1 MGLSVAGTAA
11 ILISGLLIAST
22 LVFTVIEYRDKIITD
37 AQREQAEYMSFSERS
52 RISITDATIDNIVFI
67 NEPGKWLG
75 NITINL
81 KNIGSTTFDLNK
93 LNILVNGS
101 IVSGYIDKNNI
112 VVNGRS
118 TFLLSPNNTAIVPI
132 RNCYFDEPASI
143 STRIA
148 AVMEN
153 GITAYY
159 TIVDKTPTA
168 DAGLRYRYVEDN
180 ETICFDASLSVD
192 NELLFREWYDTLYNV
207 STDSVGK
214 TGEGIIGYYWDFD
227 DTMDSDGDGNLTNDR
242 DAEGKIVDYIFHARS
257 FVYHYNATNV
267 SKFGWWYSNF
277 SDLDID
283 GVSDPYTVTL
293 TVKDAKG
300 RIDTKT
306 ITVYVSDRTPPKVT
320 KNFLVTNKM
329 GVISND
335 QLLGDTLT
343 FNASACVSDN
353 VGFVYYYNTT
363 NVSKFGEWYGAEYP
377 YVGVGLYFAWDFN
390 GDGVIDTNFTR
401 YPTAQYIYTKP
412 QCPYNVTLFVKDAD
426 NNIFSYTQRIN
437 ITKLTPEFTFSPK
450 TIWEGDAITFDAA
463 PSDNTF
469 CGVEP
474 LTYTWN
480 FGDGTTTTSTE
491 KTVMYT
497 YDKTLDVDNNVI
509 DNSNAAGNFAV
520 TLTITDAKGNYGSVK
535 HNITIG
541 DKTPPTILQEIN
553 HTVALDSITKT
564 ASITFLTNTTD
575 NSKYH
580 QEIVCNWSFGDGV
593 SSYYTVVS
601 RDNPNPT
608 MTHTFTIPGEYVVI
622 KTAFD
627 ATGNRA
633 SSRFVVTVTP

>member
-180 ETICFDASLSVD
+180 ETICFDAGLSVD

-207 STDSVGK
+207 SIDSVGK

-227 DTMDSDGDGNLTNDR
+227 DRTDSNGDGNFTNDH
-242 DAEGKIVDYIFHARS
+242 DAEGKIVDYVFHAR
-257 FVYHYNATNV
+257 
-267 SKFGWWYSNF
+267 
-277 SDLDID
+277 DLDND
-283 GVSDPYTVTL
+283 GVSDPYTVML
-293 TVKDAKG
+293 TVKDAVG
-300 RIDTKT
+300 RVDTET
-306 ITVYVSDRTPPKVT
+306 IIVHVSDRTPPKII
-320 KNFLVTNKM
+320 KNFIVTSKT

-335 QLLGDTLT
+335 QLLGETIT
-343 FNASACVSDN
+343 FNATDSLTDN
-353 VGFVYYYNTT
+353 VG
-363 NVSKFGEWYGAEYP
+363 
-377 YVGVGLYFAWDFN
+377 YVQSLDRGQRIGIGLYLAWDFN
-390 GDGVIDTNFTR
+390 GDGIIDTNFTR
-401 YPTAQYIYTKP
+401 YPTSQYAYTRP
-412 QCPYNVTLFVKDAD
+412 QCPYNVTLFVKDTD

-437 ITKLTPEFTFSPK
+437 ITKLTPEFTFGPK
-450 TIWEGDAITFDAA
+450 TVWEGSAITFDATL
-463 PSDNTF
+463 SDNMF

-474 LTYTWN
+474 LAYTWN

-564 ASITFLTNTTD
+564 ASIPFLTNTTD
-575 NSKYH
+575 NSKYN

-593 SSYYTVVS
+593 SSYNTIVS
-601 RDNPNPT
+601 RNNPNPI